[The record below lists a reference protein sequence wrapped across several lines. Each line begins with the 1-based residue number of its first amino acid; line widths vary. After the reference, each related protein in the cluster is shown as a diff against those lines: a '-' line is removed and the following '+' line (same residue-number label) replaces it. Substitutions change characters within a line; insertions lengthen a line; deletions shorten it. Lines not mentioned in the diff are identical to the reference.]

1 MSRVLAIAV
10 FVVIF
15 IVGLSVLIYPAVSD
29 YYNSQRHVRTVE
41 QYSKAVENL
50 SERDYTGYLEA
61 AREYNEGLSRKPN
74 RFIMSQ
80 EEMDEYMGLLDPSGL
95 GVMGMLEIEVINIRL
110 PIYHGTGE
118 GSLQA
123 GLGHLEGSSLPVGG
137 PGTHAVIT
145 GHRGLPSS
153 TLLTNMDRVI
163 IGDKFSVTVLSEK
176 LTYRVDQIVT
186 VLPNETSA
194 LAIVSG
200 ADYCTLVTCTPIGIN
215 THRLLVRG
223 HRVDNDEDDASYKG
237 PTRIIS
243 DARVLKGARASLLL
257 IVPAILVILAKLFIR
272 LRKTY
277 GRGKKL

>member
-15 IVGLSVLIYPAVSD
+15 IAGLSVLIYPAVSD
-29 YYNSQRHVRTVE
+29 YYNSLQHVRTVE
-41 QYSKAVENL
+41 QYTRAVENL
-50 SERDYTGYLEA
+50 SERDYSSYLEA
-61 AREYNEGLSRKPN
+61 AREYNEGLLRKPN
-74 RFIMSQ
+74 RFIMSS

-95 GVMGMLEIEVINIRL
+95 GVMWMLEIDVINIKL

-163 IGDKFSVTVLSEK
+163 IGDTFSVTVLSEK

-186 VLPNETSA
+186 VLPNDTAA

-200 ADYCTLVTCTPIGIN
+200 EDYCTLVTCTPIGIN

-223 HRVDNDEDDASYKG
+223 HRVDNNEEEESYVRS
-237 PTRIIS
+237 TRLTS